1 MLRTTVKI
9 YPFHLDMYGHVN
21 NARYLEFLESARWD
35 FISEN
40 MDLHELEKLGITF
53 LVVNIN
59 INYRHPAIL
68 GYILEI
74 HTGMSHISGKSAKV
88 HQEIR
93 IKGSNRIVADADIT
107 FVIID
112 HSSQKVLPIKGDLRN
127 IIDNLQV

>member
-1 MLRTTVKI
+1 MRRTTIKV

-35 FISEN
+35 FIAEN
-40 MDLHELEKLGITF
+40 MDLRELEKLDITF

-68 GYILEI
+68 GHILEI

-93 IKGSNRIVADADIT
+93 IKGSDRIVADADIT

-112 HSSQKVLPIKGDLRN
+112 NLSQKVLPIKGDILN
-127 IIDNLQV
+127 IIDNLQD

>member
-1 MLRTTVKI
+1 MLRTTVKV

-35 FISEN
+35 FIAGN
-40 MDLHELEKLGITF
+40 MDLRELEKLGITF

-68 GYILEI
+68 GHILEI
-74 HTGMSHISGKSAKV
+74 HTRMSHISGKSAKV

-93 IKGSNRIVADADIT
+93 LKGSDRIVADADIT

-112 HSSQKVLPIKGDLRN
+112 NPSKKVLPIKGDIRN
-127 IIDNLQV
+127 IIDNLRD